1 MLPPLGSQL
10 GKILRGSLL
19 DRVIELTN
27 ETAEWDPQEE
37 AMVGPGGLLVDSG
50 AMDATHRIMATSHSS
65 KENDLPEPLFEFAL
79 AGNVPPM
86 STKERLYGGGSPECM
101 KIPKLH
107 LQATGDMNHMAAV

>member
-1 MLPPLGSQL
+1 
-10 GKILRGSLL
+10 
-19 DRVIELTN
+19 
-27 ETAEWDPQEE
+27 
-37 AMVGPGGLLVDSG
+37 MVGPGGPLVDSG
-50 AMDATHRIMATSHSS
+50 AMDATHRIVATSHSS